1 MEKFTGPV
9 IDTII
14 SLLIGLTPA
23 ALGAGVSLMYEKGL
37 TWGDRFARLAVG
49 VTVSWFTSRA
59 VGAIWPW
66 QPIDP
71 FVLQGITFTMG
82 MIAYKATPPFISS
95 ATQVVGGIPSAIAA
109 RFMPTKTETSADM
122 KADQTEDSK

>member
-1 MEKFTGPV
+1 MDKLTHQL
-9 IDTII
+9 IDALI

-59 VGAIWPW
+59 VGALWPW
-66 QPIDP
+66 PPIDP
-71 FVLQGITFTMG
+71 FVLQGITFTLG

-95 ATQVVGGIPSAIAA
+95 ASTIVAGLPSAIAE
-109 RFMPTKTETSADM
+109 RFLPVKKDEP
-122 KADQTEDSK
+122 EDEK

>member
-1 MEKFTGPV
+1 MEKFT
-9 IDTII
+9 DHLLEALI
-14 SLLIGLTPA
+14 SLLVGLTPA

-59 VGAIWPW
+59 VGAVWPW

-71 FVLQGITFTMG
+71 FVLQGITFTLG
-82 MIAYKATPPFISS
+82 MIAYKATPPFISGMS
-95 ATQVVGGIPSAIAA
+95 SMIAGLPAAIAA
-109 RFMPTKTETSADM
+109 RWLGKSGSDD
-122 KADQTEDSK
+122 K

>member
-1 MEKFTGPV
+1 MEKFSHQLL
-9 IDTII
+9 DMFI

-59 VGAIWPW
+59 VGALWPW

-71 FVLQGITFTMG
+71 FVLQGITFTLG

-95 ATQVVGGIPSAIAA
+95 ASTIVAGLPAAIAE
-109 RFMPTKTETSADM
+109 RFLPAKKDEPEE
-122 KADQTEDSK
+122 K

>member
-1 MEKFTGPV
+1 MEKFTDHLLDA
-9 IDTII
+9 IM

-59 VGAIWPW
+59 VGALWPW

-71 FVLQGITFTMG
+71 FVLQGITFTLG

-95 ATQVVGGIPSAIAA
+95 ASSVIAGLPAAIAA
-109 RFMPTKTETSADM
+109 RFMPG
-122 KADQTEDSK
+122 KADKSDAIEEEKP

>member
-1 MEKFTGPV
+1 MEKL
-9 IDTII
+9 IDYLLDTII

-59 VGAIWPW
+59 VGALWPW

-71 FVLQGITFTMG
+71 FVLQGITFTLG

-95 ATQVVGGIPSAIAA
+95 ASSIVAGLPAAIAA
-109 RFMPTKTETSADM
+109 RFLPA
-122 KADQTEDSK
+122 KAEKQEEEK